1 MQHKSERAAPPYGDC
16 IEHDTAER
24 SLLLDKNYT
33 METCIA
39 SCVQRKTVEVRCGC
53 LFISREFLEVRLR
66 SSTPAVWSELHKLYD
81 SSAGC
86 LLAGGITVFSTGEK
100 SDMPDAERQPALRV

>member
-1 MQHKSERAAPPYGDC
+1 MRELAVEVRRHAQLERENISAMQHKSERAAPPYGDC

-39 SCVQRKTVEVRCGC
+39 SCVQRKTVEVHTSCFTSC
-53 LFISREFLEVRLR
+53 
-66 SSTPAVWSELHKLYD
+66 
-81 SSAGC
+81 
-86 LLAGGITVFSTGEK
+86 
-100 SDMPDAERQPALRV
+100 